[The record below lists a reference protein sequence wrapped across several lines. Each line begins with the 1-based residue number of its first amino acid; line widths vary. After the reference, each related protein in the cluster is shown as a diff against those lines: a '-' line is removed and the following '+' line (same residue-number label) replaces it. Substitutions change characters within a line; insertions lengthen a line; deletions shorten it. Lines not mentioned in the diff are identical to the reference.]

1 MPTDTTSIGGF
12 EIPSTDPIFLT
23 VVAVHVLIGI
33 AAVVSGAVAM
43 LSTKAAGR
51 HPTAGTFYFWC
62 LAALAATATALA
74 IVRWAEDYELFILG
88 ALAFAAA
95 LLGRRARRDRWPRWA
110 RCHIVGMG
118 LSYVLMLTAFYVD
131 NGKSLPL
138 WNRLPTIAYW
148 LPPGAVGVPLIVRAL
163 LRYAVTPRRAGAR
176 E

>member
-12 EIPSTDPIFLT
+12 EIPSTDPTFLT
-23 VVAVHVLIGI
+23 VVAVHVLIGV

-62 LAALAATATALA
+62 LAALAVTATALA

-95 LLGRRARRDRWPRWA
+95 LLGR
-110 RCHIVGMG
+110 C
-118 LSYVLMLTAFYVD
+118 
-131 NGKSLPL
+131 
-138 WNRLPTIAYW
+138 
-148 LPPGAVGVPLIVRAL
+148 AVEPMA
-163 LRYAVTPRRAGAR
+163 AVTPRRAGVR